1 MFTLG
6 RSPACDL
13 CKKGMGFMK
22 KMIKRGLL
30 AIATLSLAATT
41 YSVAFPTTA
50 FAKEESGSS
59 YITVEKV
66 WEDSDNKDGTRP
78 DSVTVRVKIDAV
90 ETRSDEP
97 IDYFSLISHND
108 EGNDDELSAEGP
120 DGILGTD
127 DDWTL
132 VLSEENGWE
141 VQIETITGGSSSP
154 YMYIRGI
161 EVEELDIP
169 SGYTSSI
176 EKDFSGDM
184 LSGYIDVT
192 NTKAAEEPVDPHD
205 PDPVSPEEPVG
216 PVQPETPT
224 NPEEPVT
231 PTEPGNTVPETP
243 DTTPSAEA
251 PAAGGDREKGSSEA
265 PELPQTNDSSGYLLA
280 AGLGSIVLLAGM
292 GLAKKQS

>member
-1 MFTLG
+1 
-6 RSPACDL
+6 
-13 CKKGMGFMK
+13 MK
-22 KMIKRGLL
+22 KRIKQGLL
-30 AIATLSLAATT
+30 AIATLALAAAT

-50 FAKEESGSS
+50 RAKEESGSS
-59 YITVEKV
+59 YITVEKI
-66 WEDSDNKDGTRP
+66 WEDSDNKDGARP
-78 DSVTVRVKIDAV
+78 DSVRVRVKIDAV
-90 ETRSDEP
+90 EARSDEP
-97 IDYFSLISHND
+97 IDYFSLVSHN
-108 EGNDDELSAEGP
+108 GGSSDDELSAEGP

-141 VQIETITGGSSSP
+141 VQIETITGGSR
-154 YMYIRGI
+154 IRGI
-161 EVEELDIP
+161 EAEELDVP

-192 NTKAAEEPVDPHD
+192 NTKAAAEPGDPKD
-205 PDPVSPEEPVG
+205 PGPVSPEEPVG

-231 PTEPGNTVPETP
+231 PTEPGNSTP
-243 DTTPSAEA
+243 DTPDITSSAEA
-251 PAAGGDREKGSSEA
+251 PSAGGNREKVSSEA
-265 PELPQTNDSSGYLLA
+265 PELPQTGDSSIYLLA
-280 AGLGSIVLLAGM
+280 AGTGSIILLVGM

>member
-1 MFTLG
+1 
-6 RSPACDL
+6 
-13 CKKGMGFMK
+13 MK

-41 YSVAFPTTA
+41 YSVAFPATA
-50 FAKEESGSS
+50 LAKEESGSS
-59 YITVEKV
+59 YITVEKI

-78 DSVTVRVKIDAV
+78 DSVRVRVKIDAV
-90 ETRSDEP
+90 EARSDEP
-97 IDYFSLISHND
+97 IDYFSLYAPHG

-132 VLSEENGWE
+132 VLSEENGWG
-141 VQIETITGGSSSP
+141 VQIETSTGGWR
-154 YMYIRGI
+154 MRGI
-161 EVEELDIP
+161 EVEELDVL

-176 EKDFSGDM
+176 EKDFSVDM

-192 NTKAAEEPVDPHD
+192 NTKAAEEPGDPKD
-205 PDPVSPEEPVG
+205 PDPVSPEDPVG
-216 PVQPETPT
+216 PVQPETPI

-231 PTEPGNTVPETP
+231 PRGPGNTAPETP

-251 PAAGGDREKGSSEA
+251 PAAGGDREQASAEA
-265 PELPQTNDSSGYLLA
+265 SKLPQTGDSSGYLLA

>member
-1 MFTLG
+1 
-6 RSPACDL
+6 
-13 CKKGMGFMK
+13 MK

-30 AIATLSLAATT
+30 AIATFALAAATP
-41 YSVAFPTTA
+41 SVAFPTTA
-50 FAKEESGSS
+50 LAKDESGSS
-59 YITVEKV
+59 YITVEKI

-78 DSVTVRVKIDAV
+78 DSVRVRVKIDAV

-97 IDYFSLISHND
+97 IDYFSLISRND
-108 EGNDDELSAEGP
+108 GGGDDELSAEGP

-141 VQIETITGGSSSP
+141 VQIETITGGSR
-154 YMYIRGI
+154 IRGI
-161 EVEELDIP
+161 EAEELDVP

-192 NTKAAEEPVDPHD
+192 NTKAAEGPGDPKD
-205 PDPVSPEEPVG
+205 PDPVSPEDPVG
-216 PVQPETPT
+216 PVQPETPA
-224 NPEEPVT
+224 NPEEPAT
-231 PTEPGNTVPETP
+231 PREPGNTTP
-243 DTTPSAEA
+243 DTHDITPSAEA
-251 PAAGGDREKGSSEA
+251 PAAGGNREQASSEA
-265 PELPQTNDSSGYLLA
+265 PELPQTDDSSGYLLA

>member
-1 MFTLG
+1 
-6 RSPACDL
+6 
-13 CKKGMGFMK
+13 MK

-41 YSVAFPTTA
+41 YSVAFPATA
-50 FAKEESGSS
+50 LAKEESGSS
-59 YITVEKV
+59 YITVEKI

-78 DSVTVRVKIDAV
+78 DSVRVRVKIDAV
-90 ETRSDEP
+90 EARSDEP
-97 IDYFSLISHND
+97 IDYFSLISRND
-108 EGNDDELSAEGP
+108 GGGDDELSAEGP

-132 VLSEENGWE
+132 VLSEENDWE
-141 VQIETITGGSSSP
+141 VQIETITGGSR
-154 YMYIRGI
+154 IRGI
-161 EVEELDIP
+161 EAEELDVP

-192 NTKAAEEPVDPHD
+192 NTKAAEEPGDPKD
-205 PDPVSPEEPVG
+205 PDPVSPEDPVG

-231 PTEPGNTVPETP
+231 PREPGNTTPDTP
-243 DTTPSAEA
+243 DTTPSVEV
-251 PAAGGDREKGSSEA
+251 PAAGGNREQASSEA
-265 PELPQTNDSSGYLLA
+265 SKLPQTGDSSIYLLA
-280 AGLGSIVLLAGM
+280 AGAGSVVLLAGM

>member
-1 MFTLG
+1 
-6 RSPACDL
+6 
-13 CKKGMGFMK
+13 MK
-22 KMIKRGLL
+22 KMIMRGLL
-30 AIATLSLAATT
+30 AIATLALAAAT

-50 FAKEESGSS
+50 RAKEESGSS
-59 YITVEKV
+59 YITVEKI
-66 WEDSDNKDGTRP
+66 WEDSDNKDGARP
-78 DSVTVRVKIDAV
+78 DSVRVRVKIDAV
-90 ETRSDEP
+90 EARSDEP
-97 IDYFSLISHND
+97 IDYFSLVSHN
-108 EGNDDELSAEGP
+108 GGGGDDELSAEGP

-141 VQIETITGGSSSP
+141 VQIETITGGSR
-154 YMYIRGI
+154 IRGI
-161 EVEELDIP
+161 EAEELDVP

-184 LSGYIDVT
+184 LSGYIEVT
-192 NTKAAEEPVDPHD
+192 NTKAVEEPGDPKD

-231 PTEPGNTVPETP
+231 PTEPGNSTP
-243 DTTPSAEA
+243 DTPEITPSAEA
-251 PAAGGDREKGSSEA
+251 PSSGGDREQASSEA
-265 PELPQTNDSSGYLLA
+265 PELPQTDDSSGYLLA
-280 AGLGSIVLLAGM
+280 AGVGTIVLLVGM

>member
-1 MFTLG
+1 
-6 RSPACDL
+6 
-13 CKKGMGFMK
+13 MK

-30 AIATLSLAATT
+30 AIATLALAAATS
-41 YSVAFPTTA
+41 SVAFPATA

-59 YITVEKV
+59 YITVEKI
-66 WEDSDNKDGTRP
+66 WEDSDNKGGTRP
-78 DSVTVRVKIDAV
+78 DSVRVRVKIDAV
-90 ETRSDEP
+90 EARSDEP
-97 IDYFSLISHND
+97 IDYFSLLSHN
-108 EGNDDELSAEGP
+108 GGGSDDELSAEGP

-141 VQIETITGGSSSP
+141 VQIETSTGGWR
-154 YMYIRGI
+154 IRGI
-161 EVEELDIP
+161 EVEELDVP

-192 NTKAAEEPVDPHD
+192 NTKAAEEPGDPKD
-205 PDPVSPEEPVG
+205 PDPVSPEDPVGPVPVG

-224 NPEEPVT
+224 NPEEPVK
-231 PTEPGNTVPETP
+231 PTEPGNTTP
-243 DTTPSAEA
+243 DAPDITSSAKA
-251 PAAGGDREKGSSEA
+251 HSTGGNREQASSEA
-265 PELPQTNDSSGYLLA
+265 SKLPQTDDSTIYLLA
-280 AGLGSIVLLAGM
+280 AGLGSVALLAGM